1 MTRIERRLDKIST
14 RETELHDRIAQV
26 ATDYAEVGKLDAE
39 LRDLAAERERLEEQ
53 WLELA
58 E

>member
-1 MTRIERRLDKIST
+1 M
-14 RETELHDRIAQV
+14 AQS
-26 ATDYAEVGKLDAE
+26 ATDYEAVGKLDAE